1 MGTVTNLY
9 IDQGATYNA
18 IVQVFDDDDNVYD
31 LSGYTANSQI
41 RKNYA
46 SNTVAA
52 TFTANV
58 LSAANGTISLSLSAS
73 QTGNLKYGR
82 YVYDV
87 EITSGNTILRPIEG
101 TVVVYPQVTR

>member
-18 IVQVFDDDDNVYD
+18 IVQVFDDDDVVFN
-31 LSGYTANSQI
+31 LTGYTANSQI

-46 SNTVAA
+46 TNTVAA
-52 TFTANV
+52 TFTANI
-58 LSAANGTISLSLSAS
+58 LAASNGTISLALSAS
-73 QTGNLKYGR
+73 QTANLKYGR

-87 EITSGNTILRPIEG
+87 EIYKDDVVLRPIEG
-101 TVVVYPQVTR
+101 VVVVYPQVTR

>member
-18 IVQVFDDDDNVYD
+18 IVQVFDDDDVVFN
-31 LSGYTANSQI
+31 LTGYTANSQI

-46 SNTVAA
+46 TNTVAA
-52 TFTANV
+52 TFTANI
-58 LSAANGTISLSLSAS
+58 LAASNGTISLALSAS
-73 QTGNLKYGR
+73 QTANLKYGR

-87 EITSGNTILRPIEG
+87 EIYKDDTVLRPIEG
-101 TVVVYPQVTR
+101 IVVVYPQVTR

>member
-18 IVQVFDDDDNVYD
+18 IVQVFDDDDVVFN
-31 LSGYTANSQI
+31 LTGYTANSQI

-46 SNTVAA
+46 TNTVAA

-58 LSAANGTISLSLSAS
+58 LSPSNGTISLALTAS
-73 QTGNLKYGR
+73 QTANLKYGR

-87 EITSGNTILRPIEG
+87 EIYKDDTVLRPIEG
-101 TVVVYPQVTR
+101 IVVVYPQVTR

>member
-18 IVQVFDDDDNVYD
+18 IVQVFDDDDNPFN
-31 LSGYTANSQI
+31 LTGYTANAQI
-41 RKNYA
+41 RKNYSSSSVSA
-46 SNTVAA
+46 E
-52 TFTANV
+52 FTANV
-58 LSAANGTISLSLSAS
+58 LSISNGTISLSLTSS

-87 EITSGNTILRPIEG
+87 EITSNLNILRPIEG
-101 TVVVYPQVTR
+101 IVVVYPQVTR